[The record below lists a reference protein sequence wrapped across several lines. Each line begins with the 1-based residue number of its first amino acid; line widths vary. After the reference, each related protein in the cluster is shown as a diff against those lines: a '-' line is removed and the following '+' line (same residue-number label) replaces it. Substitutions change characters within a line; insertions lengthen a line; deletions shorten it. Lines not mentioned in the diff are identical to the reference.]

1 MSSKNESPNCYKL
14 LGWHPEIAGIDD
26 IKRAYR
32 QMSLQY
38 HPDVCDPS
46 MKEES
51 TMMFIQLNAAY
62 KTLSDPTLQMQYDY
76 DTGLADSRQK
86 MKSDTTMAR
95 WEEQINP

>member
-1 MSSKNESPNCYKL
+1 
-14 LGWHPEIAGIDD
+14 
-26 IKRAYR
+26 
-32 QMSLQY
+32 MSLQY

-51 TMMFIQLNAAY
+51 TMMFIQLKAAY